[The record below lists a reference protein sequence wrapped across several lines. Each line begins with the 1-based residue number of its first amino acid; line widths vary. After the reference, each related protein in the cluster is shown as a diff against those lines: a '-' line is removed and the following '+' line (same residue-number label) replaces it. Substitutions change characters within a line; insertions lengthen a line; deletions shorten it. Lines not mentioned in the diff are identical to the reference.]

1 MSRKCPHCGSLK
13 LHPSSL
19 HPHEG
24 EFHLLQVPVRCEEC
38 GERFW
43 ILSHQAWAV
52 IFWIFAIM
60 IAAATT
66 ALWIP
71 N

>member
-1 MSRKCPHCGSLK
+1 MSKKCPRCGSSK
-13 LHPSSL
+13 LHRSSSQ
-19 HPHEG
+19 PHEG
-24 EFHLLQVPVRCEEC
+24 EFHLLQVPFRCEEC

-43 ILSHQAWAV
+43 ILSGQAWAL
-52 IFWIFAIM
+52 IFWIFVIM

-66 ALWIP
+66 ALLIP